1 MAIWGKL
8 REELDRAG
16 KAAQSAIDEGRVR
29 LDLHRARQRADK
41 AATALGWAL
50 YRARKSGGELEP
62 EHYTRLASEV
72 AAAEAEAAKLQGELD
87 AAGAKPSP
95 FTTPDQQPPV

>member
-16 KAAQSAIDEGRVR
+16 KAAQNAIDEGRVR
-29 LDLHRARQRADK
+29 LDLHRARQRAEK

-50 YRARKSGGELEP
+50 YRARKAGGELEA
-62 EHYTRLASEV
+62 EHYTRLAAEV
-72 AAAEAEAAKLQGELD
+72 AAAEAESAKLQAELD
-87 AAGAKPSP
+87 AAADTPSP
-95 FTTPDQQPPV
+95 VTTPEQQPPV

>member
-16 KAAQSAIDEGRVR
+16 KVAQQAIDEGRVR

-50 YRARKSGGELEP
+50 YRARKAGGDLEP
-62 EHYTRLASEV
+62 EQYTRLAAEV
-72 AAAEAEAAKLQGELD
+72 AAAEVEAAKLQEELD
-87 AAGAKPSP
+87 AAGGKPSP
-95 FTTPDQQPPV
+95 FTTPERQPPA